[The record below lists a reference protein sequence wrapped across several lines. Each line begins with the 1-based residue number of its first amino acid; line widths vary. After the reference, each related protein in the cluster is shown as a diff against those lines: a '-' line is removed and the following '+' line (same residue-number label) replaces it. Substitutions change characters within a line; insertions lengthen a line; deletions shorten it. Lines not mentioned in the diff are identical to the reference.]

1 VVTYNC
7 LFLDPRSASRVVGVG
22 LDYCSVLL
30 DDSSKISVV
39 GCNKVEWRDWWIDAT
54 NKKSFEIVSVHTCLN
69 FDHDEN
75 GVNHEEILSDQDMV
89 HRFGVAFSGT
99 HGIVQALHKGSMVLK
114 T

>member
-1 VVTYNC
+1 
-7 LFLDPRSASRVVGVG
+7 VG

-30 DDSSKISVV
+30 DESSKILVV